1 MLLDVLRVY
10 HCFGEDI
17 MQHHRHLIVVPVLVT
32 GLFLSLPASDLKR
45 SGLHKNS
52 SGVEVR
58 VNLVGSSG
66 RFVQDYTVTA
76 PDGNVLQTYTDRS
89 DLTSKGG
96 SLQIGYARDYVRRD
110 QYSFIYVGY
119 ESQTWN
125 DDYDSVFHAFL
136 VGLEGG
142 VGSRT
147 FKFIYGGE
155 FGFGALDTG
164 SEGVGYLNTFSAEPY
179 IGLKYF
185 VSEDFSLNLRMG
197 VRSAYVEAVT
207 DEEGINTRTS
217 QNSAYTANGQIG
229 LGYRFY

>member
-1 MLLDVLRVY
+1 
-10 HCFGEDI
+10 
-17 MQHHRHLIVVPVLVT
+17 MQHHRHLSVVVPVLVS
-32 GLFLSLPASDLKR
+32 GLFLSLSASDLKR

-58 VNLVGSSG
+58 ANLVGSSG
-66 RFVQDYTVTA
+66 RFVQNFTVTE

-110 QYSFIYVGY
+110 QYSFIYIGY
-119 ESQTWN
+119 ESQKWN
-125 DDYDSVFHAFL
+125 DDYDSIFHAFL
-136 VGLEGG
+136 VGVEGG
-142 VGSRT
+142 VGSQT

-164 SEGVGYLNTFSAEPY
+164 SDGVGYLNTFSAEPY
-179 IGLKYF
+179 IGLKLLL
-185 VSEDFSLNLRMG
+185 SEDFSLNLRIG
-197 VRSAYVEAVT
+197 VRSSYIEEVV
-207 DEEGINTRTS
+207 DESGLNTYTS

-229 LGYRFY
+229 LGYHFY